1 MESLPRLYSAP
12 VDVPGERRMRPLRDG
27 GKTGGGAATSFSIA
41 QHQPLTFTT
50 ARKTQLELSKI
61 GAGVN

>member
-1 MESLPRLYSAP
+1 
-12 VDVPGERRMRPLRDG
+12 MRPLRDG